1 MKPITLSFFGSH
13 VFAVSILDAL
23 IAAPNIEVA
32 YIITQPDKPAGR
44 KKELQSPP
52 VKVFAQTYPHIPLF
66 QPETLKNYTLPDT
79 PIDLCVVAQYG
90 NIIPERIITAPKH
103 NTLNVHTSLLPQYR
117 GASPIQSALI
127 DGQTTTGTT
136 IMCMDKGLDT
146 GPTLAQK
153 AITIDPDDTYIT
165 LSEKLATLS
174 AELLITTI
182 PEYVTGTI
190 LPQKQNDEKA
200 THCKQIKKEEG
211 QIDWRK
217 TAQEI
222 YNRYRGL
229 YFWPGIWTTWNG
241 KRLKLLSIEPA
252 TEQVATGTAKVI
264 HDILYIGCAS
274 GSIRVHQLQLE
285 NKKAMDTTIFLK
297 GNSTIHGAQ
306 LG

>member
-1 MKPITLSFFGSH
+1 MNPITLSFFGSH

-23 IAAPNIEVA
+23 IAAPNIKVA

-52 VKVFAQTYPHIPLF
+52 VKVFAQAHPNIPLF
-66 QPETLKNYTLPDT
+66 QPETLKNYNLPDT

-90 NIIPERIITAPKH
+90 NIIPERIITSPKH

-127 DGQTTTGTT
+127 DGQTTTGAT

-174 AELLITTI
+174 AKLLITTI
-182 PEYVTGTI
+182 PKYVTGTI
-190 LPQKQNDEKA
+190 LPQKQDEKKA
-200 THCKQIKKEEG
+200 THCKQIKKEE
-211 QIDWRK
+211 
-217 TAQEI
+217 
-222 YNRYRGL
+222 
-229 YFWPGIWTTWNG
+229 
-241 KRLKLLSIEPA
+241 
-252 TEQVATGTAKVI
+252 
-264 HDILYIGCAS
+264 
-274 GSIRVHQLQLE
+274 
-285 NKKAMDTTIFLK
+285 
-297 GNSTIHGAQ
+297 
-306 LG
+306 